1 MKNLGKSMDTEKVK
15 TLKEVRLDFKAR
27 MLELRK
33 KKINL
38 LAQLIEELE
47 KERVDEVKRNLFKSL

>member
-38 LAQLIEELE
+38 LAQLRKGLE
-47 KERVDEVKRNLFKSL
+47 KKRVEEIKRSLFKS